1 MELSQIQQTNVNQTN
16 NAVNDIGE
24 GTLRVQSMASSVRNA
39 MEGYVADFKKNA
51 TYKTAPD
58 ASEYMNLP
66 IVRAFVQS
74 LTGQRFYFVGPAGIG
89 KTSFLK
95 AVGEALGYD
104 VIVINAANLS
114 VENLQVP
121 FPVWSEE
128 MKMQVLKPLIFSR
141 FTTDKK
147 KIIFIDEIGR
157 ADDGLANT
165 LMELLQEGTLC
176 GLPIPNLVTVV
187 AADNPQ
193 GTAYGRMAGLDFSQA
208 DRFCAVELD
217 ATSTP
222 WRRALAEQFK
232 DTDLSKVFSTY
243 DTLDKDV
250 REVLNPRVLAFTID
264 ALLEGLPGHWTLP
277 IVSGRRRMLVTKG
290 GEDITSVVLDKIAKA
305 LNTQNRET
313 IPHSVERAIE
323 YMLRKKQN
331 VFFEGRPGIGKTSY
345 IKALL
350 TKLGARYHYD
360 SAAVLSPEDLN
371 VPFPSPNG
379 VTLDLAL
386 AAKFADPLPWV
397 WIVDEI
403 ARGSRRTQNAIMEPI
418 QERTVGGKQTNIIAT
433 VALNNPREVAGFK
446 LDVGKNDLAQASRF
460 ALSIQIDAEDIP
472 FSVYLKGRYG
482 EDIATPFIEWWEDD
496 LDEVG
501 RVLCTPR
508 GLERMITTHELGN
521 DLQWSLPFVGG
532 ERVKVPLVDLH
543 ARLEKRP
550 LARLKA
556 IVANVDQYE
565 AYLSLGKDEYAM
577 EHATVFMAFNKAD
590 AASLE
595 KVRDVCVTLYRVLDR
610 QHRIDLMRN
619 PLNGLQS
626 FWNKILM
633 ESAKET
639 VVDVLNRLMTS
650 KNPCHEPSVYEAAI
664 ERIHK
669 EVEAAAKKAA
679 EDLLAQKTKTDSA
692 T

>member
-1 MELSQIQQTNVNQTN
+1 MKTS
-16 NAVNDIGE
+16 NDIGI
-24 GTLRVQSMASSVRNA
+24 GALKLQDTLSTVRNA
-39 MEGYVADFKKNA
+39 MEDYVAGFKPNA
-51 TYKTAPD
+51 TYKSAPEAQD
-58 ASEYMNLP
+58 YMKLP
-66 IVRAFVQS
+66 IVKAFVQS
-74 LTGQRFYFVGPAGIG
+74 LTGQRFYFVGSAGIG
-89 KTSFLK
+89 KTSFLR
-95 AVGEALGYD
+95 AVGNALGYD
-104 VIVINAANLS
+104 VIIINAANLS

-128 MKMQVLKPLIFSR
+128 MAMQVLKPLIFSR
-141 FTTDKK
+141 FTTDLK

-176 GLPIPNLVTVV
+176 GLPIPNLATVV

-193 GTAYGRMAGLDFSQA
+193 GKSYGRMAGLDFSQA

-217 ATSTP
+217 STSTP
-222 WRRALAEQFK
+222 WRRALADQFSSI
-232 DTDLSKVFSTY
+232 DLTKVFSTY
-243 DTLDKDV
+243 DTLDKDI
-250 REVLNPRVLAFTID
+250 REVLNPRVLAFLID
-264 ALLEGLPGHWTLP
+264 ALLEGLPGFWALP
-277 IVSGRRRMLVTKG
+277 IVCGNRRMLVTRG
-290 GEDITSVVLDKIAKA
+290 GEDVTQDVLNKIAKA
-305 LNTQNRET
+305 LNTQNRES
-313 IPHSVERAIE
+313 IPEPVERAME

-371 VPFPSPNG
+371 VPFPGPDG

-433 VALNNPREVAGFK
+433 VALNNPRSVAGFK

-460 ALSIQIDAEDIP
+460 ALSIQIDAENIP
-472 FSVYLKGRYG
+472 FGPYLKDVYG
-482 EDIATPFIEWWEDD
+482 EDVATPFIEWWEDD
-496 LDEVG
+496 LDDIG

-508 GLERMITTHELGN
+508 ALERMINTHEAGN
-521 DLQWSLPFVGG
+521 ELQWALPFVGG
-532 ERVKVPLVDLH
+532 EYVKVPLVDLH

-556 IVANVDQYE
+556 IVADVEQYE
-565 AYLSLGKDEYAM
+565 ANLSLGKDEFPM
-577 EHATVFMAFNKAD
+577 EHATVFMAFLKAD
-590 AASLE
+590 VAALE
-595 KVRDVCVTLYRVLDR
+595 KVREVCVRLYRVLDR
-610 QHRIDLMRN
+610 QHRIDLIRQ
-619 PLNGLQS
+619 GGERQR
-626 FWNKILM
+626 FWNGVLQD
-633 ESAKET
+633 SAK
-639 VVDVLNRLMTS
+639 
-650 KNPCHEPSVYEAAI
+650 K
-664 ERIHK
+664 
-669 EVEAAAKKAA
+669 
-679 EDLLAQKTKTDSA
+679 Q
-692 T
+692 

>member
-1 MELSQIQQTNVNQTN
+1 MKTS
-16 NAVNDIGE
+16 NDIGM
-24 GTLRVQSMASSVRNA
+24 GALKLQDTLSTVRNA
-39 MEGYVADFKKNA
+39 MEDYVAGFKPNA
-51 TYKTAPD
+51 TYKSAPEAQD
-58 ASEYMNLP
+58 YMKLP
-66 IVRAFVQS
+66 IVKAFVQS
-74 LTGQRFYFVGPAGIG
+74 LTGQRFYFVGSAGIG
-89 KTSFLK
+89 KTSFLR
-95 AVGEALGYD
+95 AVGNALGYD
-104 VIVINAANLS
+104 VIIINAANLS

-128 MKMQVLKPLIFSR
+128 MAMQVLKPLIFSR
-141 FTTDKK
+141 FTTDLK

-176 GLPIPNLVTVV
+176 GLPIPNLATVV

-193 GTAYGRMAGLDFSQA
+193 GKSYGRMAGLDFSQA

-217 ATSTP
+217 STSTP
-222 WRRALAEQFK
+222 WRRALADQFSSI
-232 DTDLSKVFSTY
+232 DLTKVFSTY
-243 DTLDKDV
+243 DTLDKDI
-250 REVLNPRVLAFTID
+250 REVLNPRVLAFLID
-264 ALLEGLPGHWTLP
+264 ALLEGLPGFWALP
-277 IVSGRRRMLVTKG
+277 IVCGNRRMLVTRG
-290 GEDITSVVLDKIAKA
+290 GEDVTQDVLNKIAKA
-305 LNTQNRET
+305 LNTQNRES
-313 IPHSVERAIE
+313 IPEPVERAME

-371 VPFPSPNG
+371 VPFPGPDG

-433 VALNNPREVAGFK
+433 VALNNPRSVAGFK

-460 ALSIQIDAEDIP
+460 ALSIQIDAENIP
-472 FSVYLKGRYG
+472 FGPYLKDVYG
-482 EDIATPFIEWWEDD
+482 EDVATPFIEWWEDD
-496 LDEVG
+496 LDDVG

-508 GLERMITTHELGN
+508 ALERMINTHEAGN
-521 DLQWSLPFVGG
+521 ELQWALPFVGG
-532 ERVKVPLVDLH
+532 EYVKVPLVDLH

-556 IVANVDQYE
+556 IVADVEQYE
-565 AYLSLGKDEYAM
+565 ADLSLGKDEFPM
-577 EHATVFMAFNKAD
+577 EHATVFMAFLKAD
-590 AASLE
+590 VAALE
-595 KVRDVCVTLYRVLDR
+595 KVREVCVRLYRVLDR
-610 QHRIDLMRN
+610 QHRIDLIRQ
-619 PLNGLQS
+619 GGERQR
-626 FWNKILM
+626 FWNGVLQD
-633 ESAKET
+633 SAK
-639 VVDVLNRLMTS
+639 
-650 KNPCHEPSVYEAAI
+650 K
-664 ERIHK
+664 
-669 EVEAAAKKAA
+669 
-679 EDLLAQKTKTDSA
+679 Q
-692 T
+692 

>member
-1 MELSQIQQTNVNQTN
+1 MKTS
-16 NAVNDIGE
+16 NDIGM
-24 GTLRVQSMASSVRNA
+24 GALKLQDTLSTVRNA
-39 MEGYVADFKKNA
+39 MEDYVAGFKPNA
-51 TYKTAPD
+51 TYKSAPEAQD
-58 ASEYMNLP
+58 YMKLP
-66 IVRAFVQS
+66 IVKAFVQS
-74 LTGQRFYFVGPAGIG
+74 LTGQRFYFVGSAGIG
-89 KTSFLK
+89 KTSFLR
-95 AVGEALGYD
+95 AVGNALGYD
-104 VIVINAANLS
+104 VIIINAANLS

-128 MKMQVLKPLIFSR
+128 MAMQVLKPLIFSR
-141 FTTDKK
+141 FTTDLK

-176 GLPIPNLVTVV
+176 GLPIPNLATVV

-193 GTAYGRMAGLDFSQA
+193 GKSYGRMAGLDFSQA

-217 ATSTP
+217 STSTP
-222 WRRALAEQFK
+222 WRRALADQFSSV
-232 DTDLSKVFSTY
+232 DLTKVFSTY
-243 DTLDKDV
+243 DTLDKDI
-250 REVLNPRVLAFTID
+250 REVLNPRVLAFLID
-264 ALLEGLPGHWTLP
+264 ALLEGLPGFWALP
-277 IVSGRRRMLVTKG
+277 IVCGNRRMLVTRG
-290 GEDITSVVLDKIAKA
+290 GEDVTQDVLNKIAKA
-305 LNTQNRET
+305 LNTQNRES
-313 IPHSVERAIE
+313 IPEPVERAME

-371 VPFPSPNG
+371 VPFPGPDG

-433 VALNNPREVAGFK
+433 VALNNPRSVAGFK

-460 ALSIQIDAEDIP
+460 ALSIQIDAENIP
-472 FSVYLKGRYG
+472 FGPYLKDVYG
-482 EDIATPFIEWWEDD
+482 EDVATPFIEWWEDD
-496 LDEVG
+496 LDDVG

-508 GLERMITTHELGN
+508 ALERMINTHEAGN
-521 DLQWSLPFVGG
+521 ELQWALPFVGG
-532 ERVKVPLVDLH
+532 EYVKVPLVDLH

-556 IVANVDQYE
+556 IVADVEQYE
-565 AYLSLGKDEYAM
+565 ADLSLGKDEFPM
-577 EHATVFMAFNKAD
+577 EHATVFMAFLKAD
-590 AASLE
+590 VAALE
-595 KVRDVCVTLYRVLDR
+595 KVREVCVRLYRVLDR
-610 QHRIDLMRN
+610 QHRIDLIRQ
-619 PLNGLQS
+619 GGERQR
-626 FWNKILM
+626 FWNGVLQD
-633 ESAKET
+633 SAK
-639 VVDVLNRLMTS
+639 
-650 KNPCHEPSVYEAAI
+650 K
-664 ERIHK
+664 
-669 EVEAAAKKAA
+669 
-679 EDLLAQKTKTDSA
+679 Q
-692 T
+692 

>member
-1 MELSQIQQTNVNQTN
+1 MKTS
-16 NAVNDIGE
+16 NDIGI
-24 GTLRVQSMASSVRNA
+24 GALKLQDTLSTVRNA
-39 MEGYVADFKKNA
+39 MEDYVAGFKPNA
-51 TYKTAPD
+51 TYKSAPEAQD
-58 ASEYMNLP
+58 YMKLP
-66 IVRAFVQS
+66 IVKAFVQS
-74 LTGQRFYFVGPAGIG
+74 LTGQRFYFVGSAGIG
-89 KTSFLK
+89 KTSFLR
-95 AVGEALGYD
+95 AVGNALGYD
-104 VIVINAANLS
+104 VIIINAANLS

-128 MKMQVLKPLIFSR
+128 MAMQVLKPLIFSR
-141 FTTDKK
+141 FTTDLK

-176 GLPIPNLVTVV
+176 GLPIPNLATVV

-193 GTAYGRMAGLDFSQA
+193 GKSYGRMAGLDFSQA

-217 ATSTP
+217 STSTP
-222 WRRALAEQFK
+222 WRRALADQFSSI
-232 DTDLSKVFSTY
+232 DLTKVFSTY
-243 DTLDKDV
+243 DTLDKDI
-250 REVLNPRVLAFTID
+250 REVLNPRVLAFLID
-264 ALLEGLPGHWTLP
+264 ALLEGLPGFWALP
-277 IVSGRRRMLVTKG
+277 IVCGNRRMLVTRG
-290 GEDITSVVLDKIAKA
+290 GEDVTQDVLNKIAKA
-305 LNTQNRET
+305 LNTQNRES
-313 IPHSVERAIE
+313 IPEPVERAME

-371 VPFPSPNG
+371 VPFPGPDG

-433 VALNNPREVAGFK
+433 VALNNPRSVAGFK

-460 ALSIQIDAEDIP
+460 ALSIQIDAENIP
-472 FSVYLKGRYG
+472 FGPYLKDVYG
-482 EDIATPFIEWWEDD
+482 EDVATPFIEWWEDD
-496 LDEVG
+496 LDDIG

-508 GLERMITTHELGN
+508 ALERMINTHEAGN
-521 DLQWSLPFVGG
+521 ELQWALPFVGG
-532 ERVKVPLVDLH
+532 EYVKVPLVDLH

-556 IVANVDQYE
+556 IVADVEQYE
-565 AYLSLGKDEYAM
+565 ADLSLGKDEFPM
-577 EHATVFMAFNKAD
+577 EHATVFMAFLKAD
-590 AASLE
+590 VAALE
-595 KVRDVCVTLYRVLDR
+595 KVREVCVRLYRVLDR
-610 QHRIDLMRN
+610 QHRIDLIRQ
-619 PLNGLQS
+619 GGERQR
-626 FWNKILM
+626 FWNGVLQD
-633 ESAKET
+633 SAK
-639 VVDVLNRLMTS
+639 
-650 KNPCHEPSVYEAAI
+650 K
-664 ERIHK
+664 
-669 EVEAAAKKAA
+669 
-679 EDLLAQKTKTDSA
+679 Q
-692 T
+692 